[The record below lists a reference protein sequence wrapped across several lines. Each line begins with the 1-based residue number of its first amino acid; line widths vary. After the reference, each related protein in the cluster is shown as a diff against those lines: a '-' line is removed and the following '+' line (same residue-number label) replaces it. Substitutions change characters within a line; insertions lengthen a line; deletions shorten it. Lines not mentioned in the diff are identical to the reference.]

1 MTRLAR
7 PHATLNA
14 LNEERD
20 HLAIQISL
28 AADAERPDRE
38 QLAVLR
44 DKLSML
50 ERRISKCGPSD
61 LESPPAP

>member
-7 PHATLNA
+7 PHATLNT

-28 AADAERPDRE
+28 AADAETPDRE
-38 QLAVLR
+38 QLAAMR

-50 ERRISKCGPSD
+50 ERRISKCRPSD
-61 LESPPAP
+61 AESPPAP